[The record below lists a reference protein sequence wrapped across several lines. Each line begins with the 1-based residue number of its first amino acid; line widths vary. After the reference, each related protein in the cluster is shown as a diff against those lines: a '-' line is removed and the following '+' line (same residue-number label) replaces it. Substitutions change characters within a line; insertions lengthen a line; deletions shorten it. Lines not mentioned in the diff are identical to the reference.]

1 MACIEVLK
9 EIKKRIDYY
18 KFNDKEYLIIDN
30 FLNLSRIDISK
41 INSMAESYIEKM
53 KDDEKIWK
61 KMEVNLGIR
70 KNKKVLGENMF
81 ERSHRKYQEKLKE
94 EMKLERI
101 NSTLNLRST
110 FFDEKRNKFILKR
123 RLKNLNILNQPIISS
138 LMKYINSNIKSQII
152 SQQVMER
159 YQLKERLEK
168 QQKKVIT
175 KNDG

>member
-1 MACIEVLK
+1 
-9 EIKKRIDYY
+9 
-18 KFNDKEYLIIDN
+18 
-30 FLNLSRIDISK
+30 
-41 INSMAESYIEKM
+41 
-53 KDDEKIWK
+53 
-61 KMEVNLGIR
+61 MEVNLGIR

-159 YQLKERLEK
+159 YL
-168 QQKKVIT
+168 I
-175 KNDG
+175 